1 MNFIKVFSNEKNN
14 LIGFNGFSAS
24 TRNSTIINITKLIS
38 FRYCNNNIY
47 PIIILN
53 QT

>member
-24 TRNSTIINITKLIS
+24 IVEIINITKLII